1 MSVITLTTDFG
12 SLYPASM
19 KGVILSI
26 NPGATIVDITHS
38 VPPIDIRAGAFAIYS
53 VVKHYP
59 AGTIHVGVI
68 DPGVGTG
75 RKAIIVKAGDQWFV
89 GPDNGLLIPPAR
101 LLGDIVVYEI
111 IEGKLSENI
120 SSTFHGRDIFAPAAA
135 YLSNGRDVLEIARKI
150 DDYVDM
156 DFSGYTIEQQ
166 FIEATV
172 IYVDDFGNII
182 TNIPGEKVLDE
193 IDPGTILSISGRQ
206 MSFLKTYGE
215 VSKWGLISLIGSHG
229 FFEIAVNQGSA
240 SRLLNLSN
248 GNSLRIGIM
257 GRS

>member
-26 NPGATIVDITHS
+26 NPDATIVDISHS

-53 VVKHYP
+53 VVRHFP
-59 AGTIHVGVI
+59 PGTIHVGVI
-68 DPGVGTG
+68 DPGVGSD

-89 GPDNGLLIPPAR
+89 GPDNGLLIPPSR
-101 LLGDIVVYEI
+101 LLGDIEVYEI
-111 IEGKLSENI
+111 MEDGLSEHI

-135 YLSNGRDVLEIARKI
+135 YLSSGRDVLEFARRT

-156 DFSGYTIEQQ
+156 DFSGYTIEKQ

-172 IYVDDFGNII
+172 VYVDDFGNII
-182 TNIPGEKVLDE
+182 TNIPGEKIFDE
-193 IDPGTILSISGRQ
+193 IEVGTALSVSGRQ
-206 MSFLKTYGE
+206 MPFLNTYSG
-215 VSKWGLISLIGSHG
+215 VSKWELVALIGSHG

-240 SRLLNLSN
+240 SRLLHLAN
-248 GNSLRIGIM
+248 GNSIRIGIM
-257 GRS
+257 GRI